1 MINYITLLKS
11 NDLKATIQRTSIL
24 KSIDQAGHI
33 NIDEIYEDVKEQY
46 PTLSLA
52 TIYKNIILMQEN
64 HVIIEVPMNGEK
76 SKYELKKD
84 DHIHLICQNCG
95 DIQDTKITKKTQEA
109 LVIENF
115 QLNSSQINLYG
126 FCQTCQDKK

>member
-1 MINYITLLKS
+1 MTNYINLLKE

-52 TIYKNIILMQEN
+52 TIYKNIILMQQN
-64 HVIIEVPMNGEK
+64 SVIVEVPMNGEK

-84 DHIHLICQNCG
+84 DHIHLICQQCG
-95 DIQDTKITKKTQEA
+95 SIQDREITQSTQKT

-115 QLNSSQINLYG
+115 QLNNSQINLYG
-126 FCQTCQDKK
+126 VCQNCQNR

>member
-1 MINYITLLKS
+1 MTDYITLLKE

-33 NIDEIYEDVKEQY
+33 NIDDIYEDVKELH

-52 TIYKNIILMQEN
+52 TIYKNIILMKEHN
-64 HVIIEVPMNGEK
+64 VIIEVPMNGEK
-76 SKYELKKD
+76 SKFELKKD
-84 DHIHLICQNCG
+84 DHIHLICQGCG
-95 DIQDTKITKKTQEA
+95 EIQDTDITPQTQEA

-115 QLNSSQINLYG
+115 QLKSSQINLYG
-126 FCQTCQDKK
+126 LCKKCQSK